1 MAGVTN
7 VVHTVV
13 PPASI
18 RERLSDWLPAVLL
31 LLALLIA
38 PMVLSDFRVGLLG
51 KFLTFAILALSLNL
65 IWGYAGMLSL
75 GHGVFFGLGGYAIA
89 MYLKLEASG
98 GKLPDFMF
106 WSGLKELPL
115 FWEPFRHSWF
125 ALPMTFILPAAL
137 AGGLGYLVFRSRI
150 TGVYFALITQALAL
164 ILSTLFVGQQP
175 YTGGTNGITNYST
188 IFGFPVVSQGTQL
201 TLYYT
206 TVCVLG
212 GAYLLCTWIASSRLG
227 RLLVAVRDD
236 ESRVRFSGYNPAI
249 IKTLVFTL
257 SAGLAGIGGALFAPQ
272 VGIISPMM
280 MGIVPSIEIA
290 IWVAVGG
297 RGTLLGPVLGAL
309 LVSSAKSGLS
319 ESFPDIWQYFLGA
332 LFIGAVLLFPSGIMG
347 VLWGE
352 GWRRPQWMVLGQMR
366 AALQGVIAGVRK

>member
-1 MAGVTN
+1 
-7 VVHTVV
+7 
-13 PPASI
+13 
-18 RERLSDWLPAVLL
+18 
-31 LLALLIA
+31 
-38 PMVLSDFRVGLLG
+38 
-51 KFLTFAILALSLNL
+51 
-65 IWGYAGMLSL
+65 
-75 GHGVFFGLGGYAIA
+75 
-89 MYLKLEASG
+89 
-98 GKLPDFMF
+98 
-106 WSGLKELPL
+106 
-115 FWEPFRHSWF
+115 
-125 ALPMTFILPAAL
+125 
-137 AGGLGYLVFRSRI
+137 
-150 TGVYFALITQALAL
+150 
-164 ILSTLFVGQQP
+164 
-175 YTGGTNGITNYST
+175 
-188 IFGFPVVSQGTQL
+188 
-201 TLYYT
+201 
-206 TVCVLG
+206 LG

-332 LFIGAVLLFPSGIMG
+332 LLIGAVLLFPSGIMG
-347 VLWGE
+347 VLRGE
-352 GWRRPQWMVLGQMR
+352 GWRRPQWMVLGHMR
-366 AALQGVIAGVRK
+366 AAFQGLIAGVRK